1 MRNAW
6 LSGVL
11 LCVCFGG
18 LVARAEVIELEGTV
32 KAVDADARTVTIE
45 RKSASG
51 PKVTTFDV
59 ASSAGDLGSLAVG
72 KRIAFSFDNT
82 LEIITALQTG
92 SEGAQLFVA
101 GSEWAT
107 EDGGLRIRVMHVD
120 DKSFV
125 GLMYGNGEQMLRE
138 LHGEIQGN
146 KVSWLAKNVIALK
159 GKPGADNFGTIRRE
173 KDGARIDIRYGEGL
187 ENATNTF
194 TVRRVSRAA
203 AKKD

>member
-1 MRNAW
+1 MRKSW
-6 LSGVL
+6 LSFAL
-11 LCVCFGG
+11 LCLCFGG
-18 LVARAEVIELEGTV
+18 VVARAEVIELEGTV

-59 ASSAGDLGSLAVG
+59 ASSAGDLASLTVG

-82 LEIITALQTG
+82 LEVVTALESG
-92 SEGAQLFVA
+92 SEGALLFVA

-107 EDGGLRIRVMHVD
+107 EDGGLKIRVMHVD
-120 DKSFV
+120 GESFV
-125 GLMYGNGEQMLRE
+125 GLMYGNAEQLLRE

-173 KDGARIDIRYGEGL
+173 KDGARIDFRYGEGM
-187 ENATNTF
+187 ENATKTF
-194 TVRRVSRAA
+194 LVRRVPQTA

>member
-1 MRNAW
+1 MRKLW
-6 LSGVL
+6 LSLAL
-11 LCVCFGG
+11 LCLCFGG

-51 PKVTTFDV
+51 PKVTTFD
-59 ASSAGDLGSLAVG
+59 AANSAGDLGSLVVG

-82 LEIITALQTG
+82 LEVVTALQTG

-107 EDGGLRIRVMHVD
+107 DDGGLKIRVMHVD
-120 DKSFV
+120 DDSFV

-146 KVSWLAKNVIALK
+146 KVSWLAKNVVALK
-159 GKPGADNFGTIRRE
+159 GNPGADNFGTIRRE
-173 KDGARIDIRYGEGL
+173 KDGARIDIRYGEGM
-187 ENATNTF
+187 ENATKQF
-194 TVRRVSRAA
+194 SVRRISRAA